1 MGVEEI
7 VEEKGEMVV
16 EEEEEDGG
24 VDDGSDDDDDHDGD
38 DGDDVVSWQGPKLLL
53 QSPLVPK
60 FLLRQLQHYSRLMRV
75 K

>member
-7 VEEKGEMVV
+7 VEEKGEMV
-16 EEEEEDGG
+16 EEEDGG

-38 DGDDVVSWQGPKLLL
+38 DGDDVVSWQGPKLPV